1 MFQGRRFLKDM
12 FAMFLKADL
21 SVSPAMMELFEKKE
35 KTVEEEDQILG
46 AMSAALAEAKAKAE
60 AEETAI
66 AGII

>member
-1 MFQGRRFLKDM
+1 
-12 FAMFLKADL
+12 MFLKADL